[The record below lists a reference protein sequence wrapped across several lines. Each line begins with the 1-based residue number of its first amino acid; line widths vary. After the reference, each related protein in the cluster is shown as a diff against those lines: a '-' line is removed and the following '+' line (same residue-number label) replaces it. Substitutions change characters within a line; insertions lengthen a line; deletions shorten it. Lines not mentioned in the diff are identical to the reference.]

1 MAANRKKGF
10 GLTSQIFVAL
20 LLGIAFGFIFPKYAV
35 HLKVFGDIFLRMIRM
50 IVVPLIFSA
59 LVVGIAGTGDFKQ
72 LGRLSLKTFIWFEV
86 ATTFALVLGLVA
98 ANVFKPGSGV
108 SITNLADV
116 SAISAA
122 AHKPVDL
129 MQILIDIVPVNI
141 VDAMSRESLLQI
153 IFFSG
158 FFGVATAAAGK
169 HGEPVVKFADSILQI
184 MFRCT
189 AYVMKLAPLCVFGT
203 IAFTVGKF
211 GLVMLIPLAKLI
223 LCLYSTLAVF
233 VIVLL
238 VTASL
243 ICKVKFIHLLR
254 AIKDPL
260 LLAFSTAS
268 SETALPSLLERLQ
281 EFGVPKHIATFVLPT
296 GYSFNLDGGTIYA
309 SMAVLFVSQAYG
321 IHLGAVQQVMI
332 ILTLMVMTKG
342 MAAVPGNAMVMLAAT
357 SAAFGLPVE
366 GVALVL
372 GIDRI
377 LDMGRTATN
386 VVGNSVATVAVARW
400 ENALPDSVLKES
412 YARTYGAPALLEA
425 EQPIG

>member
-1 MAANRKKGF
+1 MGETRKKRF

-20 LLGIAFGFIFPKYAV
+20 FLGIAFGFLFPEYSD
-35 HLKVFGDIFLRMIRM
+35 HLKVLGDIFIRMIRM

-59 LVVGIAGTGDFKQ
+59 LIVGIAGGSGDFKQ

-86 ATTFALVLGLVA
+86 ATTFALVLGLMA
-98 ANVFKPGSGV
+98 ANVLKPGTGV
-108 SITNLADV
+108 SIANPADI

-129 MQILIDIVPVNI
+129 MQILIDIVPINI

-153 IFFSG
+153 IFFSA
-158 FFGVATAAAGK
+158 FFGMATAAAGK
-169 HGEPVVKFADSILQI
+169 YGEPVVKLADSILHV
-184 MFRCT
+184 MFRFT
-189 AYVMKLAPLCVFGT
+189 SYVMTLAPFCVFGT
-203 IAFTVGKF
+203 IAWTVGRF
-211 GLVMLIPLAKLI
+211 GLIMLVPLAKLI
-223 LCLYSTLAVF
+223 FCLYFTLVVF
-233 VIVLL
+233 IIVLL
-238 VTASL
+238 VGASL
-243 ICKVKFIHLLR
+243 ICKVNFFHLLR

-268 SETALPSLLERLQ
+268 SESALPSLLERLQ
-281 EFGVPKHIATFVLPT
+281 EFGVPKQIATFVLPI

-309 SMAVLFVSQAYG
+309 SMAVMFVSQAYG
-321 IHLGAVQQVMI
+321 IHLGAAQQVMI

-366 GVALVL
+366 WVALVL

-386 VVGNSVATVAVARW
+386 VIGNSVATVAVARW
-400 ENALPDSVLKES
+400 EKVLPDEVLQAS
-412 YARTYGAPALLEA
+412 YAKTYGALVPDEA
-425 EQPIG
+425 EA